1 MATVAERV
9 LGASTR
15 IASPP
20 VRAGVGDGLAQPEWS
35 TAMGLVLTA
44 HDAQSEG
51 PTQLTTRFDSTAGRM
66 RSWLEGL
73 L

>member
-1 MATVAERV
+1 
-9 LGASTR
+9 
-15 IASPP
+15 
-20 VRAGVGDGLAQPEWS
+20 
-35 TAMGLVLTA
+35 MGLVLTA